1 MISIKSTEVVT
12 STPPT
17 YFKKW
22 HLNQQ
27 LVIDIEGV
35 IPGQIVDFF
44 SDVQDNMISTVVYES
59 EVQDVYV
66 CDVPNIL
73 LTRDH
78 NIQIFIDVKDP
89 DGNVVSSHNQTFRV
103 EDARKPDGYVYTET
117 PVVHRN
123 QYYHDTY
130 PVFTKRFKTG
140 TTAVGNPVVM
150 SENDK
155 VKNGAGGT
163 APVGFLLSKDGYQV
177 GDSEGIMTG
186 VVKIKGEISC
196 TYPRTGGNTP
206 SLGINELVCDGSG
219 GLRKADKT
227 ATTPETGRM
236 CLVTGFYEED
246 LGVFN
251 GQPQKRYTMTVILL

>member
-35 IPGQIVDFF
+35 LPGQIVDFF

-89 DGNVVSSHNQTFRV
+89 DGNIVSSHNQTFRV

-123 QYYHDTY
+123 HYYHDTY

-140 TTAVGNPVVM
+140 TTAQGNPVVM
-150 SENDK
+150 SANDT
-155 VKNGAGGT
+155 VKNAASGR
-163 APVGFLLSKDGYQV
+163 APIGYLLSKDNG
-177 GDSEGIMTG
+177 TG
-186 VVKIKGEISC
+186 VVKIKGEIECS
-196 TYPRTGGNTP
+196 YSGTGTDWP
-206 SLGINELVCDGSG
+206 SVGMHELVSDGSG
-219 GLRKADKT
+219 GLRKGDRST
-227 ATTPETGRM
+227 STPEIGRM
-236 CLVTGFYEED
+236 CLVTSLNTTD
-246 LGVFN
+246 
-251 GQPQKRYTMTVILL
+251 KTMKVILL

>member
-89 DGNVVSSHNQTFRV
+89 DGNIVSSHNQTFRV
-103 EDARKPDGYVYTET
+103 EDARKPDCYVYTET

-130 PVFTKRFKTG
+130 PVFTKRFKLG
-140 TTAVGNPVVM
+140 TTAVGSIVVM
-150 SENDK
+150 SANDT
-155 VKNGAGGT
+155 VKNAASGT
-163 APVGFLLSKDGYQV
+163 APVGILLNKDYYNPN
-177 GDSEGIMTG
+177 DPDNRISTG
-186 VVKIKGEISC
+186 VVKIKGEIECDYS
-196 TYPRTGGNTP
+196 GSDLSVGMH
-206 SLGINELVCDGSG
+206 ELVANGSG
-219 GLRKADKT
+219 GLRKADKS
-227 ATTPETGRM
+227 ASTPEVGRM
-236 CLVTGFYEED
+236 CLITNINTTD
-246 LGVFN
+246 
-251 GQPQKRYTMTVILL
+251 KTMTVIML